1 MARVAQSNARA
12 EAITSD
18 HTAADIREDFDKRI
32 NQSMANV
39 QNFLGASLRSLE
51 MGRSP
56 MPTDVRYRCKTESVE
71 MGLVREDA
79 TADER
84 KLRPPVALEDSDVSV
99 RLHRSLLTSALED
112 PQLVQTLAPMLT
124 RLLDAL
130 AKQDGGADSTLATR
144 GKMKWTIDLDWLSL
158 DFKGEPLKWVLHS
171 LRGLWFP
178 HGIAVHAIVFQ

>member
-1 MARVAQSNARA
+1 MIALDDLGLRAAPSAADVSTRLRTTFITTSLPRLRGRIATRIAWRRVSQTHARA

-18 HTAADIREDFDKRI
+18 HTADDIREDFDKRI

-39 QNFLGASLRSLE
+39 QNFLGANLRALE
-51 MGRSP
+51 TGRSP
-56 MPTDVRYRCKTESVE
+56 MPTDVRYRCKTECVE

-99 RLHRSLLTSALED
+99 RLHRSLLTSAIED

-130 AKQDGGADSTLATR
+130 AKQDRGADSALATAR
-144 GKMKWTIDLDWLSL
+144 
-158 DFKGEPLKWVLHS
+158 
-171 LRGLWFP
+171 
-178 HGIAVHAIVFQ
+178 